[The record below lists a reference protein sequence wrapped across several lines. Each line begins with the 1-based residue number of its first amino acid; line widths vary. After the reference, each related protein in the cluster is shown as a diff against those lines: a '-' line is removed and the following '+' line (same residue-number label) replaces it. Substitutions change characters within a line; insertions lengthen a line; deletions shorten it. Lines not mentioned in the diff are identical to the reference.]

1 MIVKK
6 SKATTKT
13 KKPVVKAHRGM
24 AHIPRGSR
32 QLENPVRV
40 MTPRDRQNQ
49 VILNRNKDKIRAY
62 QKDMQSRFKQDL
74 KNMGIDPSNQKQM
87 QSLSPQQRARLNAMS
102 NRYSRQQNKFVF
114 DLGVRNR
121 QQPRRRLTPQQQQQ
135 LQKRQQIAMM
145 KAQLKQQK
153 NISPQRRAEMEA
165 FIKASTPTRAPD
177 QRARFTDRAK
187 LARDRFNKQARGTL
201 AAEQKATRMPNTPS
215 SKPTGINRKKAIQ
228 DAQQQ
233 YRDMLKKQMEQR
245 NKRQKQNEQRVKAT
259 KMPTTPATQKTV
271 PTRTPRKPQVDP
283 KARTPQKKRPT
294 GTPRVSQ
301 AQPTPRA
308 PTPRKRN
315 FRFRGRRT

>member
-32 QLENPVRV
+32 QLENPIRGI
-40 MTPRDRQNQ
+40 TPRDRQNQ

-62 QKDMQSRFKQDL
+62 QKDMESRFKQDL
-74 KNMGIDPSNQKQM
+74 KNMGVDPSNQKQM

-102 NRYSRQQNKFVF
+102 NRYSRQQQKFMS
-114 DLGVRNR
+114 DLGIRNR

-135 LQKRQQIAMM
+135 LQKRQQVAMM

-187 LARDRFNKQARGTL
+187 LARDRFNKRRG
-201 AAEQKATRMPNTPS
+201 ATEFKPTTPS
-215 SKPTGINRKKAIQ
+215 SKPTGINRKKAIEAQQ
-228 DAQQQ
+228 DARIQ

>member
-24 AHIPRGSR
+24 AHVAQGS
-32 QLENPVRV
+32 QQDKALQNFK
-40 MTPRDRQNQ
+40 RDQRNRM
-49 VILNRNKDKIRAY
+49 IMSRNKDAISKHR
-62 QKDMQSRFKQDL
+62 
-74 KNMGIDPSNQKQM
+74 SNQLDKF
-87 QSLSPQQRARLNAMS
+87 NAMKKKLGITEAKGKNNDPAALAKLQMFG
-102 NRYSRQQNKFVF
+102 NRLTAGDQRFMSR
-114 DLGVRNR
+114 LGVRQRPMGGLN
-121 QQPRRRLTPQQQQQ
+121 PRQQQQ
-135 LQKRQQIAMM
+135 LKQRQQVTMM

-187 LARDRFNKQARGTL
+187 LARDRFNKQAQPTPT
-201 AAEQKATRMPNTPS
+201 APTPS

-228 DAQQQ
+228 DAQIQ

-259 KMPTTPATQKTV
+259 KMPATPATQKTV

-294 GTPRVSQ
+294 GTPRVPQAQPTPRVPQ

-308 PTPRKRN
+308 PTPRRRR
-315 FRFRGRRT
+315 FRFRGRR

>member
-32 QLENPVRV
+32 QLENPVRG

-135 LQKRQQIAMM
+135 LQKRQQRAIFNAR
-145 KAQLKQQK
+145 AQLQLEQ
-153 NISPQRRAEMEA
+153 
-165 FIKASTPTRAPD
+165 
-177 QRARFTDRAK
+177 
-187 LARDRFNKQARGTL
+187 
-201 AAEQKATRMPNTPS
+201 QKATRMPTTPS
-215 SKPTGINRKKAIQ
+215 SKPTGINRKKAIEAQQ
-228 DAQQQ
+228 DARIQ

-294 GTPRVSQ
+294 GTPRVPQ
-301 AQPTPRA
+301 AQPTPKVPTPRA
-308 PTPRKRN
+308 PTPRRKR
-315 FRFRGRRT
+315 FRFRGRR

>member
-32 QLENPVRV
+32 QLKNPVRGI
-40 MTPRDRQNQ
+40 TPRDRQNQ

-62 QKDMQSRFKQDL
+62 QKDMESRFRQDL

-102 NRYSRQQNKFVF
+102 NRYSRQQNKFIF

-135 LQKRQQIAMM
+135 LQKRQQ
-145 KAQLKQQK
+145 
-153 NISPQRRAEMEA
+153 R
-165 FIKASTPTRAPD
+165 
-177 QRARFTDRAK
+177 
-187 LARDRFNKQARGTL
+187 
-201 AAEQKATRMPNTPS
+201 ATRMPNAPS
-215 SKPTGINRKKAIQ
+215 SKPTVINRRKAIQ
-228 DAQQQ
+228 DAQQR
-233 YRDMLKKQMEQR
+233 YMDMLKKQMEQR

-259 KMPTTPATQKTV
+259 KVSATPATQKTV

-294 GTPRVSQ
+294 GTPRVPQAQPTPRVPQ

-308 PTPRKRN
+308 PTPRRRR
-315 FRFRGRRT
+315 FRFRGRR